1 MARVI
6 FKYISKK
13 FVCEVLIVR
22 AFRFHSPSICR
33 AAGPPLIIRHLD
45 LYPAFFSRPIT
56 HNGAICVMFQLGR
69 FRRTSAASGHASNTR
84 SPPRDLAWTGLGTCP
99 ESAKG
104 ERTGCRRVSFLPARL
119 ACINPTFSTSS
130 IYLALLIPRVFVCT
144 CTHDF
149 LPRGEEGKRKV
160 EEQPATRSGEGPG
173 RGISGIRRWPGGL
186 TLPRI
191 LHLPAPSLFF
201 SFSLLNLA
209 PSSG

>member
-1 MARVI
+1 MIQKTSRIFVLNTYVWKQIQRTISIASSWKHDVI
-6 FKYISKK
+6 VEYISKK

-22 AFRFHSPSICR
+22 AFQFRSSSICR

-84 SPPRDLAWTGLGTCP
+84 SPTRDLAWTGSGACP

-104 ERTGCRRVSFLPARL
+104 ERTGCRRVSFLPARP

-160 EEQPATRSGEGPG
+160 ERSSRQPEAEKGPDEV
-173 RGISGIRRWPGGL
+173 
-186 TLPRI
+186 
-191 LHLPAPSLFF
+191 
-201 SFSLLNLA
+201 
-209 PSSG
+209 